1 MITNYIV
8 YKLIHTV
15 YMFVAGIVAGDMNR
29 VNKLLTILNV
39 WILTDEVTWNLYLY
53 ESLKLISNLRNS

>member
-1 MITNYIV
+1 
-8 YKLIHTV
+8 
-15 YMFVAGIVAGDMNR
+15 MFVAGIVAGDMNR

-53 ESLKLISNLRNS
+53 GSLKLISDLRNS